1 MIDIR
6 DDERDM
12 GNIMQVIERD
22 VKLIL
27 LVSASTSDVTPT
39 IADIPRGGQ
48 TFRRVAVRH
57 GH

>member
-12 GNIMQVIERD
+12 GNIMQVTERD

-27 LVSASTSDVTPT
+27 LVSASNVTPKV
-39 IADIPRGGQ
+39 ADIPRGGQ
-48 TFRRVAVRH
+48 TFWRVAVRH

>member
-27 LVSASTSDVTPT
+27 LVSASTSDVRPT
-39 IADIPRGGQ
+39 IADIPRGG
-48 TFRRVAVRH
+48 
-57 GH
+57 